1 MNVKFLKAFNGD
13 AILISYRDK
22 DGVRRNIL
30 IDGGPS
36 QTYLRKGKKGKPE
49 YGELHLLVQ
58 ELRCHDLKIDL
69 LILTHVDDDHI
80 DGILSWIQDDS
91 RAHEVIGKVW
101 FNSGKIIAAHLAM
114 AENPELEISL
124 HIKADYKTS
133 IPQGATFNKWLEEN
147 NLIDGI
153 VIFGGK
159 SIELGELKFEFLS
172 PDIDKMTKLLTL
184 WKKEDPN
191 YNTSA
196 KYAGY
201 SETLK
206 ECLAKDT
213 FEEDDR
219 VANGSSIA
227 FILTY
232 KNQDKYL
239 FLGDSHPGVVLK
251 QLNELGYNKSNPLP
265 VKFVKISHHGSKA
278 NTSSELLRA
287 IATDRYVI
295 SAHGLSHGHPDK
307 VLLARIIENNPES
320 RIYFNYPE
328 LTGLIFNPQDRID
341 YNKFQFFDAND
352 INIYE

>member
-13 AILISYRDK
+13 AIQISYRNN

-36 QTYLRKGKKGKPE
+36 QTYLRKGKKGKPD

-58 ELRCHDLKIDL
+58 ELRCQDLKIDL

-80 DGILSWIQDDS
+80 DGILSWIEDDS
-91 RAHEVIGKVW
+91 RAHEIIGKVW
-101 FNSGKIIAAHLAM
+101 FNSGKIIAEHLTM

-124 HIKADYKTS
+124 DIKADYKTS

-147 NLIDGI
+147 NLIDGNL
-153 VIFGGK
+153 IFGGK
-159 SIELGELKFEFLS
+159 SIEIGELKFDFLS
-172 PDIDKMTKLLTL
+172 PDIDKMNKLLTL

-191 YNTSA
+191 YNTTA
-196 KYAGY
+196 KYGNY

-206 ECLAKDT
+206 ECLAKDA

-251 QLNELGYNKSNPLP
+251 QLNELGYNKSNPLL

-278 NTSSELLRA
+278 NTSSELLKV

-307 VLLARIIENNPES
+307 VLLARIIDNNPKA

-328 LTGLIFNPQDRID
+328 LIPVIFNKEDRTD
-341 YNKFQFFDAND
+341 YQEFQVFDAKE
-352 INIYE
+352 INNYD